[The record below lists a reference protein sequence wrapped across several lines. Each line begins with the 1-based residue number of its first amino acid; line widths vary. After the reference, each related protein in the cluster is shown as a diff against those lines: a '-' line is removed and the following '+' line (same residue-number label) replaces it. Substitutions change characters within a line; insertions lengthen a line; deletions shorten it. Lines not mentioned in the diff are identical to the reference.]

1 MKTKL
6 LEIIHSEGHILY
18 EADVFGHDHTV
29 NAEKLADAILTLIR
43 AEMPKELPGDF
54 GELTIDSA
62 RELGWNKYRKT
73 FLKILS

>member
-1 MKTKL
+1 MKKKL
-6 LEIIHSEGHILY
+6 VEKMYGLHYYL
-18 EADVFGHDHTV
+18 HD
-29 NAEKLADAILTLIR
+29 NIPAEKLDEEIDQIAETILTLIR

>member
-43 AEMPKELPGDF
+43 ARMP
-54 GELTIDSA
+54 GEYDLTHGRFA
-62 RELGWNKYRKT
+62 KGCNFYRQL
-73 FLKILS
+73 FLKILEE